1 MEGCFIYKVVGVAFF
16 LTKADEEREWERE
29 KVKKEKK
36 REREQQGGQRFP
48 YLATQKATTK
58 LVHFLINNTRL
69 QKSFENREN
78 LKL

>member
-1 MEGCFIYKVVGVAFF
+1 MGWGSGG
-16 LTKADEEREWERE
+16 ERERQ
-29 KVKKEKK
+29 KE
-36 REREQQGGQRFP
+36 RERERRKQRKKWGEQQKGRWFP

-69 QKSFENREN
+69 KKSFENREN